1 MPLNRDQM
9 IDEKFRL
16 GWPIDRALERA
27 VNEAIRRHKR
37 LGEPIAVLRDG
48 QVVVLSADEIPEPP
62 AEEDWGTPDT
72 SAPCGEPGPSSDV

>member
-1 MPLNRDQM
+1 MPLTRDQM

-27 VNEAIRRHKR
+27 VRDAIRRHKR

-48 QVVVLSADEIPEPP
+48 RVVVLAAEDIPEPP
-62 AEEDWGTPDT
+62 ADP
-72 SAPCGEPGPSSDV
+72 EPE